1 MVMIRYNPSKPGDY
15 FWLLRDK
22 DNKLP
27 LQLSYLI
34 TVGLE
39 LKLKLLDVVL
49 LAVLLD

>member
-1 MVMIRYNPSKPGDY
+1 MVMIRYNPITPGDY
-15 FWLLRDK
+15 FWLLQSK

-34 TVGLE
+34 TIGLE